1 MGEKKFSVKVFETER
16 GRVVALCDYE
26 ILGKEFKE
34 QNAILKVSPE
44 FYSGEVVDENEALEI
59 MSTANM
65 LNIVGKQAVE
75 LAIRSKLIHPAA
87 VIYVE
92 GVPYAIYI
100 NVE

>member
-1 MGEKKFSVKVFETER
+1 MKGKFSVKVFETER

-26 ILGKEFKE
+26 ILGKEFRD
-34 QNAILKVSPE
+34 QNLVLKVSPE
-44 FYSGEVVDENEALEI
+44 FYSGEIVNEREALEI

-75 LAIRSKLIHPAA
+75 LAIKNKLIHPDA
-87 VIYVE
+87 VIYVK
-92 GVPYAIYI
+92 GVPHAIYI